1 MYRKHKTKYLQTIL
15 FEDIQENPEKEIM
28 KVLDALKID
37 SRYVSSAMQAL
48 KVHRFMI
55 RHKQSLFFQDQN
67 TDLY

>member
-48 KVHRFMI
+48 KVYRFII
-55 RHKQSLFFQDQN
+55 RHNKILN
-67 TDLY
+67 

>member
-37 SRYVSSAMQAL
+37 SRHVSSAMKAL
-48 KVHRFMI
+48 KVYRFTIMYEKSI
-55 RHKQSLFFQDQN
+55 FFQDQN

>member
-37 SRYVSSAMQAL
+37 SRHVSSAMKAL
-48 KVHRFMI
+48 KVYRFTI
-55 RHKQSLFFQDQN
+55 RHIKIFD
-67 TDLY
+67 